1 MTTANRGSGWLSLE
15 SRFKSE
21 CFSGRRMDIISR
33 KLSGE
38 EEGGP
43 YSTSSPRDGEKT
55 APSM

>member
-1 MTTANRGSGWLSLE
+1 
-15 SRFKSE
+15 
-21 CFSGRRMDIISR
+21 MDIISR